1 MSQHTRYGSS
11 SHGTQ
16 KILGMPT
23 EEKTAEI
30 ENDSSLYTTL
40 YPNQV
45 HQKTV
50 KMIFWKIS
58 QPRYFFKVIVMQ
70 LLHPVSPVLQYRSP
84 TVYT

>member
-1 MSQHTRYGSS
+1 MGQRMRYGSS
-11 SHGTQ
+11 SRGTQ
-16 KILGMPT
+16 EILGMSP

-30 ENDSSLYTTL
+30 ENDRDTTL

-58 QPRYFFKVIVMQ
+58 QPRYFFKMIITQ
-70 LLHPVSPVLQYRSP
+70 LLHPISPIL
-84 TVYT
+84 

>member
-1 MSQHTRYGSS
+1 MGQHTRYGSS

-23 EEKTAEI
+23 EEKTTEI

-40 YPNQV
+40 HPNQV

-58 QPRYFFKVIVMQ
+58 QSKYFFKVIIMQ

>member
-1 MSQHTRYGSS
+1 MGQRTRYGSS
-11 SHGTQ
+11 SRGTQ
-16 KILGMPT
+16 KILGMPS
-23 EEKTAEI
+23 EEKTAGI
-30 ENDSSLYTTL
+30 ENDSSFYTIL

-58 QPRYFFKVIVMQ
+58 QPRYFLKMIIMQ
-70 LLHPVSPVLQYRSP
+70 LLHPISPILQYRSP